1 MHSIQIWLLEGFYYL
16 PSMILLKVW
25 GRVALNLQ
33 KRRKIGSKSYVCTKM
48 QVCLSILYHQVW
60 QPSISHAQSITI
72 VHPIHLFRWQANA
85 YFSSLCASCL
95 NGSALLLRAQGFTC
109 SRTHRYSR
117 RLLQP

>member
-60 QPSISHAQSITI
+60 QPSILHALCITMAY
-72 VHPIHLFRWQANA
+72 PIYLCRWQANA
-85 YFSSLCASCL
+85 YSLSFCASCL
-95 NGSALLLRAQGFTC
+95 NGSALLLLALGLT
-109 SRTHRYSR
+109 
-117 RLLQP
+117 